1 MKKWIISL
9 VGILGCIFV
18 IFGIEIKRKE
28 SASVA
33 IIGGADGPTS
43 VFVAGKVGDSVSV
56 VIIAMGIILIAGGLY
71 VYKRWRRK

>member
-18 IFGIEIKRKE
+18 IFGKE